1 MWTDIIDLRAFYAG
15 ALGKLVHRLVAGR
28 LRQIW
33 PKLAGMRVLGV
44 GFAAPYLEL
53 FQGDAER
60 VLAAMPAGQGCMH
73 WPAGAPN
80 LAVLTGEE
88 ALPFPDR
95 SIDRLLL
102 VHCLEG
108 SAHLRPFMRECWRV
122 LADGGRLTVVVA
134 NRRGLWARA
143 EHAPFA
149 QGQPYSMGQLTR
161 LLRDNLFVPLQST
174 TALFVP
180 PVGSWLFRAWATTWE
195 NLGAK
200 LFPTFAGVVIVE
212 AEKQIYAA
220 PFDAL
225 PARAA
230 AKVMA
235 RPAGN
240 GVASRLGSGAGEDE
254 QSLFAEEVGA
264 RTGGGEA

>member
-1 MWTDIIDLRAFYAG
+1 MWSDIVDLRAFYGG
-15 ALGKLVHRLVAGR
+15 ALGKLAHRLLAQR

-33 PKLAGMRVLGV
+33 PRLVGMRVLGV
-44 GFAAPYLEL
+44 GYTAPFLEL
-53 FQGDAER
+53 YKDEAER
-60 VLAAMPAGQGCMH
+60 VMAAMPAGQGCMH
-73 WPAGAPN
+73 WPAGAPG
-80 LAVLTGEE
+80 LAVLSDEQ

-108 SAHLRPFMRECWRV
+108 AAHVRPFMRECWRV

-149 QGQPYSMGQLTR
+149 QGQPYSMGQLSR
-161 LLRDNLFVPLQST
+161 LLRDNLFVPLQSA

-180 PVGSWLFRAWATTWE
+180 PVGSWVFRAWANTWE
-195 NLGAK
+195 NLGTRF
-200 LFPTFAGVVIVE
+200 FPTFAGVVMVE

-225 PARAA
+225 PAHATVKA
-230 AKVMA
+230 VA

-240 GVASRLGSGAGEDE
+240 GIASRAGEDE
-254 QSLFAEEVGA
+254 QRLFTEQVGPTA
-264 RTGGGEA
+264 GGREA

>member
-1 MWTDIIDLRAFYAG
+1 MWTDIVDLRAFYGG
-15 ALGKLVHRLVAGR
+15 ALGRLVNRLVAQR

-33 PKLAGMRVLGV
+33 PHLAGMRVLGL
-44 GFAAPYLEL
+44 GFTAPYLEL

-73 WPAGAPN
+73 WPAGAPS

-108 SAHLRPFMRECWRV
+108 CAHVRPFMRECWRV

-143 EHAPFA
+143 EHSPFA
-149 QGQPYSMGQLTR
+149 QGQPYSMGQITR
-161 LLRDNLFVPLQST
+161 LLRDNLFVPLQAT

-180 PVGSWLFRAWATTWE
+180 PVGSWLFRAWANTWE

-200 LFPTFAGVVIVE
+200 FFPTFAGVVIVE

-225 PARAA
+225 PARARA
-230 AKVMA
+230 EVMA

-240 GVASRLGSGAGEDE
+240 GIASRAGEDE
-254 QSLFAEEVGA
+254 QGLFAEKIGA
-264 RTGGGEA
+264 PAGGGEA